1 MNTSAQ
7 APSVMVV
14 DDTPANLKLLD
25 EMLRRQG
32 YRVLLFPRGALAL
45 RAALINPPDLI
56 LLDVM
61 MPEMDGFEVCR
72 QLKTHPSLRGVPVI
86 FISALN
92 DSANK
97 VKAFAAGAVDYVS
110 KPFQEEEVLAR
121 VGTHLKL
128 FQMQRHLQDQKQLLE
143 ALVQQRTA
151 DLIRAQQVAHVG
163 SWTLDMHTHELQ
175 WSAQTYR
182 LFGVPLSQPLNLEM
196 FVNLVYEA
204 DRDQVE
210 EAWVHALRGAVY
222 DVEHRVEMDGQIYW
236 VRERAEFE
244 LNAQGEP
251 IRALGTVQD
260 ITESKAAALALDNE
274 RLRLQNA
281 IDAAQAG
288 TWEWHVPSGINRF
301 NARAAAILGYTGPS
315 LQQGSYQDYVDWI
328 HPDDRALEQRQ
339 MQQHLRGERAH
350 FEVEIRLRHRDGH
363 YVWCRSLGRVMQ
375 RNAAGEPLLVSGIC
389 VDISEQKNHREH
401 IDYITHHDALTGLP
415 NRNRFVAQLAQTMT
429 ASDVGGQRVG
439 VAYLDL
445 DGFSA
450 INETHGREL
459 GSQLIVAVSRRLVG
473 VTADGHYLAH
483 IGGDEFA
490 VILQNLAQPDAYL
503 APVKRLL
510 DAVAQPLSLGGISL
524 NMTASLGLTLYP
536 QNDKVDA
543 EQLLRQADQAMYLAK
558 LAGKN
563 RHHMFDPVVDET
575 TRERFLRIDEIH
587 LALLRREFVLYYQP
601 KVHLSAGEAIG
612 FEALI
617 RWQHP
622 TQGLLAPGLFIPALD
637 RHPLAIALG
646 DWVIEAALAQLAVWQ
661 TQGLNTRVSVNIDSQ
676 QLHDPEFADRLMRQL
691 AAQPTVQPRQLELEI
706 LETGALENMA
716 HVSALVRRLQAM
728 GIECALDDFG
738 TGYSSLTFL
747 KQLAAHT
754 IKIDQSF
761 VRGML
766 DDAEH
771 AAIVNSVLGL
781 ARNFDRIALAEG
793 IETEAMGQAL
803 IEFGCQYG
811 QGYAIARPMPAAAV
825 LNWLTVWQPP
835 LSWTRAKAVSPRHIP
850 ALLAEVEHR
859 TWLAQVLA
867 FAHQSKVL
875 PPPDINAGSCRFS
888 YWLSKAATQRH
899 FAENSTFEILTAG
912 HEALHQQAAI
922 LVACAQAE
930 HQAEV
935 PAAVDKL
942 QQLSCSLLADMR
954 QLRQSVPDPEWS
966 TADATEEARRSIV
979 V

>member
-1 MNTSAQ
+1 MNSPGH

-25 EMLRRQG
+25 DMLRRQG
-32 YRVLLFPRGALAL
+32 YRVLQFPRGALAL
-45 RAALINPPDLI
+45 RAAQHNPPDLI

-61 MPEMDGFEVCR
+61 MPDMDGFEVCR
-72 QLKTHPSLRGVPVI
+72 QLKSHDSLRAVPVI
-86 FISALN
+86 FISALT
-92 DSANK
+92 DSPSK

-143 ALVQQRTA
+143 TLVQQRTA
-151 DLIRAQQVAHVG
+151 DLMRAQQVARVG

-182 LFGVPLSQPLNLEM
+182 MFGVPLSQTLNLELM
-196 FVNLVYEA
+196 VNLVFPP
-204 DRDQVE
+204 DRELFE
-210 EAWVHALRGAVY
+210 EAWLHALRGAVY
-222 DVEHRVEMDGQIYW
+222 DVEHRVEIDGQIYW
-236 VRERAEFE
+236 MRERAEFE

-260 ITESKAAALALDNE
+260 ITESKADALALDNE

-281 IDAAQAG
+281 VDAARAG
-288 TWEWHVPSGINRF
+288 TWEWEVQSGINRY
-301 NARAAAILGYTGPS
+301 NARAAAILGYEVPS
-315 LQQGSYQDYVDWI
+315 LQQGSYQDYVNWI

-339 MQQHLRGERAH
+339 MQQHLRGELPHYEA
-350 FEVEIRLRHRDGH
+350 ELRLLHRDGH

-375 RNAAGEPLLVSGIC
+375 RDASGKPLLVAGIC

-415 NRNRFVAQLAQTMT
+415 NRNRFVARLAQTMVT
-429 ASDVGGQRVG
+429 CEAAGQRLG

-459 GSQLIVAVSRRLVG
+459 GSQLIVEVSRRLVG
-473 VTADGHYLAH
+473 AVADGHYLAH

-490 VILQNLAQPDAYL
+490 VILQELSEPDVQL
-503 APVKRLL
+503 VPVKRLL
-510 DAVAQPLSLGGISL
+510 DAIARPLNLMGL
-524 NMTASLGLTLYP
+524 TLHMTASLGLTLYP
-536 QNDKVDA
+536 QQDKVDA

-563 RHHMFDPVVDET
+563 RLHLFDPVNDES
-575 TRERFLRIDEIH
+575 TRERFLRIDEIR
-587 LALLRREFVLYYQP
+587 LALLRQEFVLYYQP
-601 KVHLSAGEAIG
+601 KVHLSAGNVIG
-612 FEALI
+612 YEALI

-622 TQGLLAPGLFIPALD
+622 QQGLLAPGLFIPALD

-646 DWVIEAALAQLAVWQ
+646 DWVIEAALRQLALWKS
-661 TQGLNTRVSVNIDSQ
+661 QGLNTRVSVNIDSQ
-676 QLHDPEFADRLMRQL
+676 QLHDPEFADRLQRQL
-691 AAQPTVQPRQLELEI
+691 AAQPTVLPCQLELEI
-706 LETGALENMA
+706 LETGALENMQQ
-716 HVSALVRRLQAM
+716 VSTLIRRLQDM

-771 AAIVNSVLGL
+771 AAIVNSILGL

-793 IETEAMGQAL
+793 IETEAMGQTL
-803 IEFGCQYG
+803 IEFGCQFG

-825 LNWLTVWQPP
+825 LNWLTLWQPP
-835 LSWTRAKAVSPRHIP
+835 LSWTQANAVSPRDIP
-850 ALLAEVEHR
+850 VLLAEVEHR
-859 TWLAQVLA
+859 AWLAQVLA
-867 FAHQSKVL
+867 FARHRKGL
-875 PPPDINAGSCRFS
+875 PTPDTNTRNCRFS
-888 YWLSKAATQRH
+888 HWLNKTATQLR
-899 FAENSTFEILTAG
+899 FAESGVFAKLTAD
-912 HEALHQQAAI
+912 HAALHQQAHL
-922 LVACAQAE
+922 LVACAHTEDPSVVAQG
-930 HQAEV
+930 V
-935 PAAVDKL
+935 LGL
-942 QQLSCSLLADMR
+942 QQLSDALLTETHH
-954 QLRQSVPDPEWS
+954 LRQQKPHPQWENSGYGDEV
-966 TADATEEARRSIV
+966 
-979 V
+979 

>member
-1 MNTSAQ
+1 MNTPAQ

-32 YRVLLFPRGALAL
+32 YRVLQFPRGALAL
-45 RAALINPPDLI
+45 RAALNNPPDLI

-72 QLKTHPSLRGVPVI
+72 QLKTHHTLRNVPVI
-86 FISALN
+86 FISALT
-92 DSANK
+92 DSQSK
-97 VKAFAAGAVDYVS
+97 VKAFTSGAVDYVS

-121 VGTHLKL
+121 VGTHLAL

-143 ALVQQRTA
+143 TLVQERNA

-163 SWTLDMHTHELQ
+163 SWTLDMQTHELL

-182 LFGVPLSQPLNLEM
+182 LFGVQPGEPLNLEM
-196 FVNLVYEA
+196 FINLIYPA
-204 DRDQVE
+204 DRPQVE

-222 DVEHRVEMDGQIYW
+222 DIEHRIEVDGKIHW
-236 VRERAEFE
+236 VHERAEFE
-244 LNAQGEP
+244 LNALGEP

-260 ITESKAAALALDNE
+260 ITETKAAALALDNE
-274 RLRLQNA
+274 HLRLQNA
-281 IDAAQAG
+281 VDAAQAG
-288 TWEWHVPSGINRF
+288 TWEWDIPSGINRF

-315 LQQGSYQDYVDWI
+315 LQQASYQDFVVWI
-328 HPDDRALEQRQ
+328 HPDDRVQEQRQ
-339 MQQHLRGERAH
+339 MQQHLRGELPH
-350 FEVEIRLRHRDGH
+350 YEVEIRLRHCDGH
-363 YVWCRSLGRVMQ
+363 YVWCRSLGRVIQ
-375 RNAAGEPLLVSGIC
+375 RNADGEPLQVAGIC
-389 VDISEQKNHREH
+389 IDISEQKNHREH

-415 NRNRFVAQLAQTMT
+415 NRNRFVARLAQTMT
-429 ASDVGGQRVG
+429 ECEASGQRLA

-459 GSQLIVAVSRRLVG
+459 GSQLIVAVSRRLAG

-490 VILQNLAQPDAYL
+490 VILQNLAHPDACL

-510 DAVAQPLSLGGISL
+510 DAVARPLTLTDLTL

-563 RHHMFDPVVDET
+563 RHHMFDPVNDES
-575 TRERFLRIDEIH
+575 TRERFLRIDEIR
-587 LALLRREFVLYYQP
+587 LALLRQEFVLYYQP
-601 KVHLSAGEAIG
+601 KVGLSTGDVIG

-622 TQGLLAPGLFIPALD
+622 VQGLLAPGQFIPALAH
-637 RHPLAIALG
+637 HPLAIALG
-646 DWVIEAALAQLAVWQ
+646 DWVIEAALAQLALWQ
-661 TQGLNTRVSVNIDSQ
+661 TQGLSTRVSVNIDSL
-676 QLHDPEFADRLMRQL
+676 QLHDPDFAERLQRQL
-691 AAQPTVQPRQLELEI
+691 AAQPTVKASQLELEI
-706 LETGALENMA
+706 LETGALENMS
-716 HVSALVRRLQAM
+716 HVSALIRRLQAM

-793 IETEAMGQAL
+793 IETEAMGLAL
-803 IEFGCQYG
+803 VEFGCQFG

-825 LNWLTVWQPP
+825 LNWLTLWQPP
-835 LSWTRAKAVSPRHIP
+835 QSWTQAKAVSPRDIP

-859 TWLAQVLA
+859 AWLAQMLA
-867 FAHQSKVL
+867 FVRQSKVL
-875 PPPDINAGSCRFS
+875 PPPDTHGRSCRFS
-888 YWLSKAATQRH
+888 YWLSKTGTLRQ
-899 FAENSTFEILTAG
+899 FAENGTFDRLTAS
-912 HEALHQQAAI
+912 HEALHQQAAE
-922 LVACAQAE
+922 LVACAQTE
-930 HQAEV
+930 HLSAMST
-935 PAAVDKL
+935 AVDKL
-942 QQLSCSLLADMR
+942 QQLSNTLLSEMR
-954 QLRQSVPDPEWS
+954 QLRQNVPDREWMNS
-966 TADATEEARRSIV
+966 DFGHQA
-979 V
+979 